1 MTRSVPESASGVC
14 WREMAWRMKEPRFI
28 RGKEQGQSGEGC
40 RRHLRWPTRDVARAQ
55 PRKNEPGDCDVWGD
69 RSHLSV

>member
-1 MTRSVPESASGVC
+1 MENEGAQVHTRERAGIEWGGVQ
-14 WREMAWRMKEPRFI
+14 ETSSLA
-28 RGKEQGQSGEGC
+28 
-40 RRHLRWPTRDVARAQ
+40 TRDVARAQ